1 MSFFVGRGSGLSTSA
16 EDVAEILSMSP
27 DKVRLLGR
35 RRDMGMLGWKWGSY
49 PQLKALSMGKLWENH
64 SQPMDFTGFLR
75 SFSPSIIFCF
85 FFQYFLGQLVAIWP
99 QVDPCWLL
107 FSWGSWMHLW
117 SAQISPV
124 EGYRTSSRGGCFFFN
139 KGGGGLLQGEGG
151 DFFKGGG
158 FFFNKGGGDFFKGGR
173 GFFFKKGGSFW

>member
-16 EDVAEILSMSP
+16 EDVAEIPSMSP

-139 KGGGGLLQGEGG
+139 KGGG

-158 FFFNKGGGDFFKGGR
+158 GLLQGGGASSSTREGG
-173 GFFFKKGGSFW
+173 GLLQGGEGLLL